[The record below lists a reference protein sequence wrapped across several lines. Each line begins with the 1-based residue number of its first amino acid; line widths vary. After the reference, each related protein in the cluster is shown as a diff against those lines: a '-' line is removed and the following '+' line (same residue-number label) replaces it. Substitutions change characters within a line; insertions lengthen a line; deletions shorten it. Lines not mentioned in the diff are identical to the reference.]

1 MKKLLGIIVLGLLL
15 QGCAGVEPLH
25 VKYYRLR
32 DAVSN
37 YHNIAP
43 SINLG
48 DSQSVVLSKLQP
60 LHSGM
65 SSDRLKQPMQFSR
78 DGKYFYVHFQR
89 SGIIEDGGTTDDEF
103 TPYIFANNTLIE
115 IGWVTLQPNTFG
127 QSGQSYSGAD
137 ATTDILRG
145 LLELEQK
152 RNGTYNSGSS
162 SSSSSS
168 SSFKRQEVNGQT
180 KICYYQTLGGVK
192 AYNTTATTLCPMS
205 YPY

>member
-1 MKKLLGIIVLGLLL
+1 MKKLLGIVVLGLLL
-15 QGCAGVEPLH
+15 SGCGDMPH
-25 VKYYRLR
+25 NHYYNLKG
-32 DAVSN
+32 ATSN

-48 DSQSVVLSKLQP
+48 DSKSSVLGKFYPLNQNIKTWQAKTPLQY
-60 LHSGM
+60 S
-65 SSDRLKQPMQFSR
+65 Q
-78 DGKYFYVHFQR
+78 DGTNFYVHFQR
-89 SGIIEDGGTTDDEF
+89 SRFIEDGNTTDDEF
-103 TPYIFANNTLIE
+103 TPYIFANNTLVE

-127 QSGQSYSGAD
+127 QSGQSYSGTD

-162 SSSSSS
+162 NSSSSS